1 VARNKPTLTKHDIMR
16 AIKGMSFQLE
26 ALQRH
31 VLMIDD
37 VLDKYIRMNKDDK
50 KLVKY
55 LEKVRKEQQE
65 KAEKDEQNSKRKQ
78 SGRSAKASK

>member
-1 VARNKPTLTKHDIMR
+1 MR

-55 LEKVRKEQQE
+55 LEKIRKEQEE
-65 KAEKDEQNSKRKQ
+65 KAEKDEQDSKYKQ
-78 SGRSAKASK
+78 SRRSAPASK

>member
-1 VARNKPTLTKHDIMR
+1 MKNKKSLSKHDIMR

-55 LEKVRKEQQE
+55 LEKIRKEQEE
-65 KAEKDEQNSKRKQ
+65 KAEKDEQDSKYKQ
-78 SGRSAKASK
+78 SRRSAPASK